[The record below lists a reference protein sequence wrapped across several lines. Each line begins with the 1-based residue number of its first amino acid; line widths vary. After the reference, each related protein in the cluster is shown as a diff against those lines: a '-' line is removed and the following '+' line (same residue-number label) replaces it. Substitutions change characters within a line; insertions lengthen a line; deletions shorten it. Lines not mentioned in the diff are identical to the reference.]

1 MFVGDQ
7 RGKAEEAMNLY
18 VSLFEDSRV
27 LHVERFREDEEESGV
42 KYGRFVLAGREFAAM
57 DSGGPHRFTFTPA
70 TSLVVEFDDERKLD
84 EAFATLGEG
93 GTVLMPLDEYD
104 FSAKFGWVNDR
115 YGVSWQLKLGQTA

>member
-7 RGKAEEAMNLY
+7 YGKAEEAMNLY

-27 LHVERFREDEEESGV
+27 LHVERFRDDEEQSGV

-57 DSGGPHRFTFTPA
+57 DSGLAHAFTFTPA

-84 EAFATLGEG
+84 EAFAALSDG
-93 GTVLMPLDEYD
+93 GFVLMPLDEYD
-104 FSAKFGWVNDR
+104 FSAKFGWTSDR
-115 YGVSWQLKLGQTA
+115 YGVSWQLKLGQTG

>member
-1 MFVGDQ
+1 MFVGDHYGQ
-7 RGKAEEAMNLY
+7 AEEAMNLY

-27 LHVERFREDEEESGV
+27 LHVERFRDDEEESGV

-57 DSGGPHRFTFTPA
+57 DSGGPHAFTFTPA

-84 EAFATLGEG
+84 EAFATLSDG
-93 GTVLMPLDEYD
+93 GAVLMPLDEYD

-115 YGVSWQLKLGQTA
+115 YGVSWQLKLGQTG